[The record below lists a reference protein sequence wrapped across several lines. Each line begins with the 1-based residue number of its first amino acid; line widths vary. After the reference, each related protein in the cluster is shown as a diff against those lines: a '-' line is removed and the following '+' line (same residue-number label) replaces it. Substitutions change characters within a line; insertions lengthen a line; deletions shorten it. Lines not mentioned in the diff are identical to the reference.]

1 MNHMRKKISML
12 IKPASAA
19 CNLRCAYCFYFDVAD
34 HRSHATFPTMS
45 VQLAH
50 KLIDDALSLAPDA
63 EVHFSFQGG
72 EPLLAGYTYFKDFF
86 AYVDSRREEQ
96 LISYA
101 IQTNGTLLTD
111 ELAQLFAAHDVLV
124 GLSMDGSK
132 SVHNTLRKDAQG
144 KPSFERVLRAYRLL
158 QQYKVKTNILCVV
171 TPQLIHH
178 MAELYQLIETLDL
191 DYIQFIPCLAP
202 LDAKTPEES
211 AYGLSPQQFFTFYQ
225 HFFDWWYAKCQQGQ
239 YLSVGLFED
248 IMLMTQHKRPFA
260 CGMLGT
266 CAPHLVIEADGSVYP
281 CDFYA
286 LDTWKL
292 GNISDES
299 LLDIARSPKVNEFL
313 HEPKRRSSACESC
326 PFISMC
332 HANCKRQNVAYFD
345 DKGYCGYQELLRY
358 TLPQL
363 KQIAEALHL

>member
-1 MNHMRKKISML
+1 MRRKISML
-12 IKPASAA
+12 IKPASSA

-34 HRSHATFPTMS
+34 HRSCATFPTMS
-45 VQLAH
+45 AHTAH

-72 EPLLAGYTYFKDFF
+72 EPLLAGYSYFKDFF
-86 AYVDSRREEQ
+86 SYIDSRREDQ
-96 LISYA
+96 IISYA

-111 ELAQLFAAHDVLV
+111 EIAQLFAAHDVLV

-132 SVHNTLRKDAQG
+132 SVHNALRKDAQG
-144 KPSFERVLRAYRLL
+144 LPSFDRVIHSYELL
-158 QQYKVKTNILCVV
+158 KKHNVKTNILCVI
-171 TPQLIHH
+171 TPQLTGH
-178 MAELYQLIETLDL
+178 MEELYQLIEDLDL

-202 LDAKTPEES
+202 LDAKTPAES
-211 AYGLSPQQFFTFYQ
+211 VYGLTPQQFFYFYQ
-225 HFFDWWYAKCQQGQ
+225 RFFDWWFAKCQQGQ

-260 CGMLGT
+260 CGMLGV

-286 LDTWKL
+286 LDEWKL

-299 LLDIARSPKVNEFL
+299 LLDIARDPKVNEFL
-313 HEPKRRSSACESC
+313 HEPKRTSSACASC
-326 PFISMC
+326 PFKSMC
-332 HANCKRQNVAYFD
+332 HANCKRQNYAYFD
-345 DKGYCGYQELLRY
+345 ENGDCGYQELLRY
-358 TLPQL
+358 ALPSLSKVAQ
-363 KQIAEALHL
+363 ALHL